1 MDKLQEVRENEQL
14 RTLLMTE
21 CDIYF
26 YDKIS
31 EVQFFQG
38 TIRNTLLPVRY
49 LLKTVVG
56 ENMFFSKITA

>member
-26 YDKIS
+26 YDNMNVS
-31 EVQFFQG
+31 M
-38 TIRNTLLPVRY
+38 
-49 LLKTVVG
+49 
-56 ENMFFSKITA
+56 ENIYIN